1 MYALPLQTRPSR
13 RHHSI
18 GSSRPGD
25 PAQQHLRSTGPPGEH
40 YYLTYL
46 TSVTVTYGIPVPKQH
61 RIYASRSVSE
71 PPDLTVWFLRSR
83 ISWTGAYSA
92 NWELMKSYGLCIVLD
107 SYVYSPFI
115 LDEI

>member
-1 MYALPLQTRPSR
+1 MLCHRRPDRPDDIIPSALPVPGIRHNNTSGPLVLQVSTR
-13 RHHSI
+13 
-18 GSSRPGD
+18 
-25 PAQQHLRSTGPPGEH
+25 

-71 PPDLTVWFLRSR
+71 PHDLTVWFLRSR
-83 ISWTGAYSA
+83 TSWTGAYSA